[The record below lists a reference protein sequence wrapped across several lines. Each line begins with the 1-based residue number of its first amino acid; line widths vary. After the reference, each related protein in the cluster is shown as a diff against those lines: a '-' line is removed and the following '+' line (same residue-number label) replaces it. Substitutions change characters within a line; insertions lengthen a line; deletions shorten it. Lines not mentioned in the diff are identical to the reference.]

1 MTESQKEIATADLLR
16 RANTLNNKH
25 MIKTT
30 VNQSQFMDSFSDTYK
45 NTFTYQGKIALF
57 EYLEELSEGMG
68 EDIELDTVALCCEYS
83 EYEDFKDFQD
93 SYYGRDEK
101 NPSITS
107 IEELL
112 DHTQVIEFDGG
123 IIIQDF

>member
-1 MTESQKEIATADLLR
+1 
-16 RANTLNNKH
+16 
-25 MIKTT
+25 
-30 VNQSQFMDSFSDTYK
+30 MDSFSDTYK